1 MISLQPGDKT
11 TDIPCLLCGD
21 NIDKKVM
28 RKDIGIHTLKDGLG
42 MVCGFC
48 GSNSC
53 SISLERGSGRGK
65 TVTLVPGSNCAYREK
80 FSIKANVPQQKVV
93 HVPIGQLT
101 VNFAIPFSGA
111 ITFQNITKTS
121 IVTTLF
127 PLRLLT
133 VEERKLL
140 GL

>member
-80 FSIKANVPQQKVV
+80 FSIKANVNPTKSGPCSNRSINCELCNTVQWSYNLPK
-93 HVPIGQLT
+93 HYKDKHSDHPIPTT
-101 VNFAIPFSGA
+101 V
-111 ITFQNITKTS
+111 
-121 IVTTLF
+121 
-127 PLRLLT
+127 T